1 MGFPKTLI
9 EFQEQF
15 PDEASCWQALRR
27 YRWPHGFQCP
37 RCGHRRSYAIADR
50 RLEQCQHCRYQA
62 SVTAGTVFH
71 RTRVP
76 LRLWFLGNVGVSF
89 SLTRAGVR

>member
-1 MGFPKTLI
+1 MGFPRTLI

-27 YRWPHGFQCP
+27 YRWPHGFRCP
-37 RCGHRRSYAIADR
+37 RCGHHRSYAIADR
-50 RLEQCQHCRYQA
+50 RLEQCQRCRYQA

-76 LRLWFLGNVGVSF
+76 LR
-89 SLTRAGVR
+89 